1 VSGLAPIWAGYPR
14 SYTPGRSRA
23 PQFCTI
29 HYTAGATGPTA
40 AEAGVSYDKTR
51 TDGTSCHGFVDAAG
65 PWLQEVPFGDRSHSA
80 YFHGNEIGI
89 HLEICTTVQSRAS
102 WLGPTYPTLVQAA
115 GACRWIC
122 DQLGFPLRR
131 LTTAETRA
139 AYFNP
144 AGQRPFGIN
153 DHAAIT
159 AAFPE
164 DPGTHTD
171 VGVEFPW
178 DVFMQLVGAS
188 SGSAPAQEDEMT
200 VRLIGPSEGYGANAA
215 VRVFPTDLGMAL
227 EILNAAE
234 ADLPVA
240 AQLWGDVVYCR
251 DARVF
256 GTPIEELEARWA
268 AMGGPAGGLTDHTHV
283 PGGVQ

>member
-1 VSGLAPIWAGYPR
+1 MSGLAPLWAGYPR

-23 PQFCTI
+23 PQFCTL
-29 HYTAGATGPTA
+29 HYTAGATGPGA
-40 AEAGVSYDKTR
+40 AENGAAYDKTR

-65 PWLQEVPFGDRSHSA
+65 PWLQEVPYGDRSHSA

-115 GACRWIC
+115 GACRNIC
-122 DQLGFPLRR
+122 DSLGFPLRR
-131 LTTAETRA
+131 LSVAETRA
-139 AYFNP
+139 AYYAP

-171 VGVEFPW
+171 VGPEFPW
-178 DVFMQLVGAS
+178 DVFMSLVIG
-188 SGSAPAQEDEMT
+188 SGPAPAPKEDD
-200 VRLIGPSEGYGANAA
+200 VSVKLIAPQAGWGAGG
-215 VRVFPTDLGMAL
+215 VYKVYPTDLGMAL
-227 EILNAAE
+227 EPLSGELGPAT
-234 ADLPVA
+234 
-240 AQLWGDVVYCR
+240 QLWGSEVYVNN
-251 DARVF
+251 ALLF
-256 GTPIEELEARWA
+256 GTPIEDLRKQWA
-268 AMGGPAGGLTDHTHV
+268 DMGGGGGLSDHTHV
-283 PGGVQ
+283 PGPVA